1 MRGFIGK
8 ILGYLGASH
17 ELHIKRNVVTYGI
30 CVIIATV
37 LWFLNAL
44 NKEYTTEIT
53 YPIKYTELP
62 KGKLLVSEP
71 PKEMTLAIKAHG
83 FALLRYSIST
93 SFLPIVLNVSSL
105 LDKKDLLEYTINTSE
120 IKDRIST
127 QLNTDIQLISIKPE
141 SITFKFSRFESKRV
155 PVIPRVEYTLKRQYM
170 LKNDISVTPN
180 HVAISGPVSI
190 LDTLK
195 AVYTEP
201 ISLKN
206 LSKEVT
212 KTVSFEEIYGTQINE
227 NDAKVKIEVERFTE
241 SKKTVPLVVKN
252 LPDSLLIRL
261 FPHSI
266 DVTFDVGL
274 SRYEV
279 VSDTSFSFYVDYNQI
294 KTNPASLKIEIER
307 SPRHIKDLVFTPE
320 TVEYLIEKKK

>member
-1 MRGFIGK
+1 MRGLIGK
-8 ILGYLGASH
+8 IFSYFGASH

-53 YPIKYTELP
+53 YPIKYTDFP

-93 SFLPIVLNVSSL
+93 SFLPIVLNVNSL
-105 LDKKDLLEYTINTSE
+105 LDKKDQLEYTVNTSE
-120 IKDRIST
+120 IKDRISS

-141 SITFKFSRFESKRV
+141 SITFQFSRFESKRV
-155 PVIPRVEYTLKRQYM
+155 PVIPRVDYTLKRQYM
-170 LKNDISVTPN
+170 LKNDISVTPDY
-180 HVAISGPVSI
+180 VDISGPASI

-206 LSKEVT
+206 LSKDVT

-227 NDAKVKIEVERFTE
+227 NDAKVKVEVERFTE
-241 SKKTVPLVVKN
+241 SKKTVPLVKN

-294 KTNPASLKIEIER
+294 KNNPASLKIQIER

>member
-30 CVIIATV
+30 CVTIATV

-105 LDKKDLLEYTINTSE
+105 LDKKD
-120 IKDRIST
+120 RIST

-180 HVAISGPVSI
+180 HVDISGPASI

-294 KTNPASLKIEIER
+294 KNNPASLKIEIER

>member
-1 MRGFIGK
+1 
-8 ILGYLGASH
+8 
-17 ELHIKRNVVTYGI
+17 
-30 CVIIATV
+30 
-37 LWFLNAL
+37 
-44 NKEYTTEIT
+44 
-53 YPIKYTELP
+53 
-62 KGKLLVSEP
+62 
-71 PKEMTLAIKAHG
+71 
-83 FALLRYSIST
+83 
-93 SFLPIVLNVSSL
+93 
-105 LDKKDLLEYTINTSE
+105 
-120 IKDRIST
+120 
-127 QLNTDIQLISIKPE
+127 
-141 SITFKFSRFESKRV
+141 
-155 PVIPRVEYTLKRQYM
+155 M
-170 LKNDISVTPN
+170 LKNDISVTPDY
-180 HVAISGPVSI
+180 VDISGPASI

-206 LSKEVT
+206 LSKDVT

-227 NDAKVKIEVERFTE
+227 NDAKVKVEVERFTE

-261 FPHSI
+261 FPHAI

-294 KTNPASLKIEIER
+294 KNNPASLKILIER

>member
-1 MRGFIGK
+1 M
-8 ILGYLGASH
+8 
-17 ELHIKRNVVTYGI
+17 
-30 CVIIATV
+30 
-37 LWFLNAL
+37 
-44 NKEYTTEIT
+44 
-53 YPIKYTELP
+53 
-62 KGKLLVSEP
+62 
-71 PKEMTLAIKAHG
+71 
-83 FALLRYSIST
+83 
-93 SFLPIVLNVSSL
+93 LNVNSL
-105 LDKKDLLEYTINTSE
+105 LDKKDQLEYTVNTSE
-120 IKDRIST
+120 IKERISA

-141 SITFKFSRFESKRV
+141 SITFQFSRFESKRV
-155 PVIPRVEYTLKRQYM
+155 PVIPRVDYTLKRQYM
-170 LKNDISVTPN
+170 LKNDISVTPDY
-180 HVAISGPVSI
+180 VDISGPASI

-206 LSKEVT
+206 LSKDVT

-227 NDAKVKIEVERFTE
+227 NDAKVKVEVERFTE

-261 FPHSI
+261 FPHAI

-294 KTNPASLKIEIER
+294 KNNPASLKIQIER

>member
-1 MRGFIGK
+1 
-8 ILGYLGASH
+8 
-17 ELHIKRNVVTYGI
+17 
-30 CVIIATV
+30 
-37 LWFLNAL
+37 
-44 NKEYTTEIT
+44 
-53 YPIKYTELP
+53 
-62 KGKLLVSEP
+62 
-71 PKEMTLAIKAHG
+71 
-83 FALLRYSIST
+83 
-93 SFLPIVLNVSSL
+93 
-105 LDKKDLLEYTINTSE
+105 
-120 IKDRIST
+120 
-127 QLNTDIQLISIKPE
+127 
-141 SITFKFSRFESKRV
+141 
-155 PVIPRVEYTLKRQYM
+155 M

-180 HVAISGPVSI
+180 HVDISGPASI

-294 KTNPASLKIEIER
+294 KNNPASLKIEIER

>member
-1 MRGFIGK
+1 MRGLIGK
-8 ILGYLGASH
+8 ILGYFGSSQ
-17 ELHIKRNVVTYGI
+17 ELHIKRNVITYGV

-44 NKEYTTEIT
+44 NKEYTTEIS

-71 PKEMTLAIKAHG
+71 PKEMTLTIKAHG

-93 SFLPIVLNVSSL
+93 SFLPIVLNVNSL

-120 IKDRIST
+120 IKDRITT

-170 LKNDISVTPN
+170 LKNDISVTPDY
-180 HVAISGPVSI
+180 VDISGPASI

-201 ISLKN
+201 LSLKD
-206 LSKEVT
+206 LSKDVT
-212 KTVSFEEIYGTQINE
+212 KTVRFEDIYGTQINE
-227 NDAKVKIEVERFTE
+227 NDAKIKIEVERFTE
-241 SKKTVPLVVKN
+241 SKKTIPLVVKN

-261 FPHSI
+261 FPHAI

-279 VSDTSFSFYVDYNQI
+279 VSDTSFSFYVDYTQI
-294 KTNPASLKIEIER
+294 KNNPAALKIQIER

>member
-8 ILGYLGASH
+8 ILSYFGASH
-17 ELHIKRNVVTYGI
+17 ELHIKRNVVTYGV

-71 PKEMTLAIKAHG
+71 PKEMTLTIKAHG
-83 FALLRYSIST
+83 FALLRYNIST
-93 SFLPIVLNVSSL
+93 SFLPIVLNVNSL

-141 SITFKFSRFESKRV
+141 SITFQFSRFESKRV

-170 LKNDISVTPN
+170 LKNDISVIPD
-180 HVAISGPVSI
+180 HVDISGPASI

-195 AVYTEP
+195 AVYTKP
-201 ISLKN
+201 ISFKE

-252 LPDSLLIRL
+252 LPDSLFIRL
-261 FPHSI
+261 FPHAI

-294 KTNPASLKIEIER
+294 KNNPASLNIQIER

-320 TVEYLIEKKK
+320 TIEYLIEKKK

>member
-8 ILGYLGASH
+8 ILGYFGASH

-93 SFLPIVLNVSSL
+93 
-105 LDKKDLLEYTINTSE
+105 
-120 IKDRIST
+120 

-180 HVAISGPVSI
+180 HVAISGPASI

-201 ISLKN
+201 ISLKK

>member
-1 MRGFIGK
+1 M
-8 ILGYLGASH
+8 
-17 ELHIKRNVVTYGI
+17 
-30 CVIIATV
+30 
-37 LWFLNAL
+37 
-44 NKEYTTEIT
+44 
-53 YPIKYTELP
+53 
-62 KGKLLVSEP
+62 
-71 PKEMTLAIKAHG
+71 
-83 FALLRYSIST
+83 
-93 SFLPIVLNVSSL
+93 
-105 LDKKDLLEYTINTSE
+105 
-120 IKDRIST
+120 
-127 QLNTDIQLISIKPE
+127 Q
-141 SITFKFSRFESKRV
+141 FSRFESKIV
-155 PVIPRVEYTLKRQYM
+155 LVIPQVDYTLKRQYM
-170 LKNDISVTPN
+170 LKNDISVTPDY
-180 HVAISGPVSI
+180 VDISGPASI

-206 LSKEVT
+206 LSKDVT

-227 NDAKVKIEVERFTE
+227 SSAKVKVEVERFTE

-261 FPHSI
+261 FPHAI

-279 VSDTSFSFYVDYNQI
+279 VSDTCFYFYVDYNQI
-294 KTNPASLKIEIER
+294 KNNPASLKIQIER

>member
-1 MRGFIGK
+1 MRGLIGK
-8 ILGYLGASH
+8 ILGYFGSSQ
-17 ELHIKRNVVTYGI
+17 ELHIKRNVITYGV

-44 NKEYTTEIT
+44 NKEYTTEIS

-71 PKEMTLAIKAHG
+71 PKEMTLTIKAHG

-93 SFLPIVLNVSSL
+93 SFLPIVLNVNSL

-120 IKDRIST
+120 IKDRITT

-170 LKNDISVTPN
+170 LKNDISVTPD
-180 HVAISGPVSI
+180 HVDISGPASI

-201 ISLKN
+201 LSLKD
-206 LSKEVT
+206 LSKDVT
-212 KTVSFEEIYGTQINE
+212 KTVRFEDIYGTQINE
-227 NDAKVKIEVERFTE
+227 NDAKIKIEVERYTE
-241 SKKTVPLVVKN
+241 SKKTIPLVVKN

-261 FPHSI
+261 FPHAI

-279 VSDTSFSFYVDYNQI
+279 VSDTSFSFYVDYTQI
-294 KTNPASLKIEIER
+294 KNNPAALKIQIER

>member
-1 MRGFIGK
+1 MRDFIGK
-8 ILGYLGASH
+8 ILGYFGASH

-71 PKEMTLAIKAHG
+71 PKEMTLTIKAHG

-93 SFLPIVLNVSSL
+93 SFLPIVLNVNSL

-141 SITFKFSRFESKRV
+141 SITLKFSRFESKRV

-180 HVAISGPVSI
+180 HVDISGPASI
-190 LDTLK
+190 LDTIK
-195 AVYTEP
+195 AVYTTP

-206 LSKEVT
+206 LSKEVN

-227 NDAKVKIEVERFTE
+227 NNAKVKIEVERFTE

-294 KTNPASLKIEIER
+294 KNNPAFLKIQIER

>member
-1 MRGFIGK
+1 MRGLIGK
-8 ILGYLGASH
+8 ILGYFGASH
-17 ELHIKRNVVTYGI
+17 ELHIKRNVVTYGV

-53 YPIKYTELP
+53 YPIKYMDLP

-93 SFLPIVLNVSSL
+93 SFLPIVLNVNSL
-105 LDKKDLLEYTINTSE
+105 LDKKDQLEYTVNTSE
-120 IKDRIST
+120 IKERISA

-141 SITFKFSRFESKRV
+141 SITFQFSRFD
-155 PVIPRVEYTLKRQYM
+155 YTLKRQYM
-170 LKNDISVTPN
+170 LKNDISVTPDY
-180 HVAISGPVSI
+180 VDISGPASI

-206 LSKEVT
+206 LSKDVT

-227 NDAKVKIEVERFTE
+227 NDAKVKVEVERFTE

-261 FPHSI
+261 FPHAI

-294 KTNPASLKIEIER
+294 KNNPASLKIQIER